1 MNDPAA
7 SFNFPL
13 FSFLQQLLVIC
24 TLFSAQPQHVVPA
37 KGEMAER
44 ILYILKGFK
53 WKTRYKRTRKMIGF
67 SFVFNRAV

>member
-24 TLFSAQPQHVVPA
+24 TLFSAQPQHFVPT
-37 KGEMAER
+37 KSETAER
-44 ILYILKGFK
+44 IFYIKK
-53 WKTRYKRTRKMIGF
+53 
-67 SFVFNRAV
+67 VFGGKCITSVQGK

>member
-24 TLFSAQPQHVVPA
+24 TLFCAQPQHVVPT
-37 KGEMAER
+37 KGEMVDR
-44 ILYILKGFK
+44 MLYVKKVLDVK
-53 WKTRYKRTRKMIGF
+53 
-67 SFVFNRAV
+67 